1 MANRS
6 GYQPLSQSVEEADVG
21 EGVQPSPSTR
31 RLSRRLRAPRRGSID
46 LSKLDNAFK
55 RQAPSEQLRVSKQ
68 LMTRI
73 IRDLHLQ
80 MDGVHRT
87 ESKAKKE
94 GRGQF

>member
-6 GYQPLSQSVEEADVG
+6 GYQPLSQSVEEEADVG

-55 RQAPSEQLRVSKQ
+55 RQAPSERLRGVSK
-68 LMTRI
+68 
-73 IRDLHLQ
+73 
-80 MDGVHRT
+80 
-87 ESKAKKE
+87 
-94 GRGQF
+94 